1 MTGEWDRLSADPS
14 TPAAATLRASD
25 ADRDVVLGVLRDA
38 YAEGRLDRAE
48 YERRVEGALGVL
60 VVADVVPLLSDL
72 VAERRPAG
80 TARSAR
86 TEAEEKV
93 RRESR
98 DSRNGWIGVTALTTG
113 IWAATS
119 AGSGEL
125 LFFWPVFPS
134 LGIGFGWFMH
144 HLNREQRVEELEEK
158 IARKRRGLER

>member
-72 VAERRPAG
+72 VAERRPP
-80 TARSAR
+80 
-86 TEAEEKV
+86 V
-93 RRESR
+93 RRAPPAPRRRRSSGVSR
-98 DSRNGWIGVTALTTG
+98 
-113 IWAATS
+113 ATPAT
-119 AGSGEL
+119 AGSVS
-125 LFFWPVFPS
+125 P
-134 LGIGFGWFMH
+134 
-144 HLNREQRVEELEEK
+144 R
-158 IARKRRGLER
+158 